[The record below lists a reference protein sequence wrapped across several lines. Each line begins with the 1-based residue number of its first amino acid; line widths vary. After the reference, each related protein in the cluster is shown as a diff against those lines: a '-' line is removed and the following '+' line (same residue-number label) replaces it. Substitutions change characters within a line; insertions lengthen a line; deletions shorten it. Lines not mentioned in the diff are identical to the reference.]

1 MKPIGISFVL
11 GGITGL
17 ISACGPDTQEIRF
30 VDVTDSHLSADLP
43 LECMDV
49 AAGDVD
55 GDGDLDLAIIVE
67 GGGSHALALNDGS
80 GSFTLASPGF
90 PSSEADGEDA
100 EFADFDRDGDLD
112 IVIVSENRLVNEM
125 YLNDGAG
132 RFTNVSDRL
141 PLQGW
146 SNALAV
152 MDLNG
157 DGALDLLI
165 GNYGTEGLMIND
177 GNGYFLDGTDRY
189 WPDTPDDRTQDIEL
203 VDVDGDGDLDVAV
216 ANEGQNRLYL
226 NEGGRLV
233 DATEGR
239 LPIREDESREYK
251 AADVDSD
258 GDMDLILVNIKLEF
272 IDEDWSRR
280 DYVLMNDGSGV
291 FTIEWLPDWDRDHMS
306 VAAMDLDVDGDP
318 DIIIPG
324 APLLPD
330 NSDYRVLMNNGSGS
344 FTGAEPGTFLPLSVN
359 DNGWGFDIQIGDFN
373 QDGRDDLFLCNRSV
387 PRTDPVEGGRHNLL
401 FQSE

>member
-55 GDGDLDLAIIVE
+55 GDGDLDLAIIIE
-67 GGGSHALALNDGS
+67 GGGSHALALNDGR

-100 EFADFDRDGDLD
+100 EFADYDGDGDLD

-132 RFTNVSDRL
+132 RFTNVSGRL

-157 DGALDLLI
+157 DGALDLLV
-165 GNYGTEGLMIND
+165 GNYGTEGVMIND
-177 GNGYFLDGTDRY
+177 GDGYFRDGTDQY

-226 NEGGRLV
+226 NEAGRLA

-239 LPIREDESREYK
+239 LPIREDESREYR

-258 GDMDLILVNIKLEF
+258 GDMDLILVNIRLEF

-291 FTIEWLPDWDRDHMS
+291 FEMEW
-306 VAAMDLDVDGDP
+306 
-318 DIIIPG
+318 
-324 APLLPD
+324 
-330 NSDYRVLMNNGSGS
+330 
-344 FTGAEPGTFLPLSVN
+344 
-359 DNGWGFDIQIGDFN
+359 
-373 QDGRDDLFLCNRSV
+373 
-387 PRTDPVEGGRHNLL
+387 
-401 FQSE
+401 